1 MVDQSTEHGTQR
13 ATTQQGAAQWRY
25 AEELVS
31 ERPEAQ
37 TARRHSLEAGVEP
50 VSPAVGAQ
58 LAQLAAASGA
68 AQIVEIGTGFGVSA
82 LWLLTG
88 APEASLTSIDVEVEY
103 QQAAKDALIE
113 AGFAPARARMITGG
127 AGAVLPKMN
136 DGSYDLVLVDAD
148 PANVIEYVE
157 HGLRIARHGGTVA
170 VARALQ
176 HGRVADPARRD
187 AVTSAYRALITEV
200 ASSDAVVSS
209 LSTAGDGLL
218 LLTKRGA

>member
-1 MVDQSTEHGTQR
+1 MVEQVAGAR
-13 ATTQQGAAQWRY
+13 ATAAQGAAQWRFV
-25 AEELVS
+25 EELVI

-37 TARRHSLEAGVEP
+37 TARRHSIEAGVDP
-50 VSPAVGAQ
+50 VSPAVGSQ

-68 AQIVEIGTGFGVSA
+68 AQIVEIGTGFGISA

-103 QQAAKDALIE
+103 QQAARDALAE
-113 AGFAPARARMITGG
+113 AGFAPARARMITGT
-127 AGAVLPKMN
+127 ASAVLPKMN

-157 HGLRIARHGGTVA
+157 HGLRIARPGGTVA

-176 HGRVADPARRD
+176 PGRVADPARRGE
-187 AVTSAYRALITEV
+187 VTGAYRALITEV
-200 ASSDAVVSS
+200 AASDAVVSS

-218 LLTKRGA
+218 LLTKRGV

>member
-1 MVDQSTEHGTQR
+1 MN
-13 ATTQQGAAQWRY
+13 AQWKY
-25 AEELVS
+25 VEDLVQ
-31 ERPEAQ
+31 ERTEMQ
-37 TARRHSLEAGVEP
+37 TARRNSLEAGVEP
-50 VSPAVGAQ
+50 ISPAVGAQ

-88 APEASLTSIDVEVEY
+88 APEASLTSIDLEVEY
-103 QQAAKDALIE
+103 QQAARDVLAE
-113 AGFAPARARMITGG
+113 AGIAPARARLISGP
-127 AGAVLPKMN
+127 ASAVLPRMN

-157 HGLRIARHGGTVA
+157 HGLRIARAGGTVA

-176 HGRVADPARRD
+176 HGRVADPAKRD
-187 AVTSAYRALITEV
+187 DVTSAYRALITEV
-200 ASSDAVVSS
+200 AASDAVVSA

-218 LLTKRGA
+218 LLTKRGS